1 MNIKHYFFFFVG
13 AAMLLAGCHDYKADV
28 EALNKEKQA
37 MIAEANYKD
46 STINAFLA
54 GLNQIE
60 TNMDAI
66 TEKQGEVAD
75 MSSQHELSRNQFDRI
90 NDDIKNINDLMEANR
105 NKLEEL
111 SKKLKGS
118 NFKIRELEKTIA
130 SLQQQLEEKNTE
142 LAALNEKLA
151 EMNITVENLNTS
163 VKTLTAQTEDQAKT
177 IADKTTKLNTAYYT
191 VGTYK
196 ELETKKVLNKTGGFL
211 GIGKNKQMVKDF
223 KPDAFQSIDI
233 TQTKTIQLNS
243 KSATVVTTHPSSS
256 FKIEKKDKNHVTQLV
271 ITDPDQFWKAS
282 KYLVVMIEK

>member
-1 MNIKHYFFFFVG
+1 MNLKKYFIY
-13 AAMLLAGCHDYKADV
+13 AAAVLLAGCHDYKADV
-28 EALNKEKQA
+28 EALNKEKAA
-37 MIAEANYKD
+37 MAAEANYKD

-60 TNMDAI
+60 TNMKAV
-66 TEKQGEVAD
+66 TEKQGDVAD
-75 MSSQHELSRNQFDRI
+75 MSSQHELSKDQFQRI
-90 NDDIKNINDLMEANR
+90 NEDITNINALMEANKT
-105 NKLEEL
+105 KLDEL
-111 SKKLKGS
+111 TKKLKGS
-118 NFKIRELEKTIA
+118 NYKIKELEKTIA

-142 LAALNEKLA
+142 LAALNQKLG
-151 EMNITVENLNTS
+151 EMNITVENLNTN

-211 GIGKNKQMVKDF
+211 GIGKNKQMVNDF
-223 KPDAFQSIDI
+223 KPDAFNTIDV
-233 TQTKTIQLNS
+233 TQTKTIELNS
-243 KSATVVTTHPSSS
+243 KTASVITTHPSSS
-256 FKIEKKDKNHVTQLV
+256 YKIEKKDKNHVSQLV

>member
-1 MNIKHYFFFFVG
+1 MNLKKYILYSS
-13 AAMLLAGCHDYKADV
+13 AILLAGCHDYKADV
-28 EALNKEKQA
+28 DTLNKEKQT
-37 MIAEANYKD
+37 MIAEATYKD

-60 TNMDAI
+60 TNISSI
-66 TEKQGEVAD
+66 TEKQAEVSNMA
-75 MSSQHELSRNQFDRI
+75 SQHELNKNQFDRI
-90 NDDIKNINDLMEANR
+90 NEDIHSINDLMEADR
-105 NKLEEL
+105 NKLAEL
-111 SKKLKGS
+111 TKKLKGS
-118 NFKIRELEKTIA
+118 NFKIKELEKSIA

-142 LAALNEKLA
+142 LASLNQKLA
-151 EMNITVENLNTS
+151 DMNVQVENLNTN

-211 GIGKNKQMVKDF
+211 GIGKNKQVVQDF
-223 KPDAFQSIDI
+223 KPDAFKSIDI
-233 TQTKTIQLNS
+233 TQTKTIELNAKTAS
-243 KSATVVTTHPSSS
+243 LVTTHPSSS
-256 FKIEKKDKNHVTQLV
+256 YKIEKKDKNHVSQLV